1 MPKKQN
7 TAQVI
12 LSIVVGILAIAM
24 IFHQPLFSYLA
35 LGIGLLSLFSD
46 FFAEKMA
53 WLWTK
58 IGQALGYINGNIL
71 LSVIFFIIL
80 TPVAVL
86 MKYLAKKDNLLLKKP
101 TTSVFITR
109 NHQYEAKDMEN
120 VW

>member
-12 LSIVVGILAIAM
+12 LSIVVGLLAIAM
-24 IFHQPLFSYLA
+24 IFHKPIFTYFA
-35 LGIGLLSLFSD
+35 LGIGLLSLLSD
-46 FFAEKMA
+46 FFAEKVA

-80 TPVAVL
+80 TPLAIL

-101 TTSVFITR
+101 KSSVFSTR
-109 NHQYEAKDMEN
+109 NHQYVAKDMEN